1 MLWANVH
8 VSKLDE
14 TELKETSME
23 IIKAIVLGIV
33 EGLTEFLPVS
43 STGHMILTAHLMDF
57 QGEKVKTFEIVV
69 QLGSILAV
77 VVVFWRRMLSL
88 IGLNTASS
96 ESGGSHLNLL
106 HVIIGM
112 LPASLL
118 GLLIHDFIKKYLFS
132 ATTVVLSL
140 VVGGVLMMV
149 AENKKTAVKAAT
161 LDQVTYKQALGV
173 GLFQCLALWP
183 GFSRSGATISG
194 GLLLGLSRKT
204 AAEFTF
210 IMAVPIMLAASGLDL
225 YKSWDSLSAA
235 DFPMFATGFVT
246 AFIVALL
253 AIVAFLK
260 LVERVSMT
268 VFAVYRFILAA
279 VYSYFFLF

>member
-1 MLWANVH
+1 
-8 VSKLDE
+8 
-14 TELKETSME
+14 
-23 IIKAIVLGIV
+23 
-33 EGLTEFLPVS
+33 
-43 STGHMILTAHLMDF
+43 
-57 QGEKVKTFEIVV
+57 
-69 QLGSILAV
+69 LGSILAV